1 MARPDTDDGFLMI
14 ALELFPALVLA
25 DFPRYQWVVLVS
37 VLGPSFGPKKKVW
50 HQLKASEIAR
60 LANVDPSDI
69 RSAMSILTGRKVLI
83 RNEDGLYRFNKAF
96 GFWTPPINRTAQR
109 FVDQALSLWTT
120 FTSDKHTSKAREPRN
135 VVNQPRGNEPRSGVI
150 GPRNGV
156 NGPGSTNP
164 AQVRPPLE
172 SPIEDS
178 RTSEDLRLKREK
190 KYPPNPPKGG
200 TSEGVIPFSR
210 RDRTRQTPYQRHQAR
225 LAEGQRM
232 HQAEID
238 AMSPED
244 LEAERQEWLTA
255 IRTRY
260 GQVGV
265 DQALAEEAADRAKLA
280 KGGACGSL

>member
-1 MARPDTDDGFLMI
+1 MI

-50 HQLKASEIAR
+50 HSLK
-60 LANVDPSDI
+60 PSDI
-69 RSAMSILTGRKVLI
+69 GKRTNVHPANIRAAMKSLTKRNVLI
-83 RNEDGLYRFNKAF
+83 RNEDGLYRFNKYFVTWEPA
-96 GFWTPPINRTAQR
+96 INPTAQR
-109 FVDQALSLWTT
+109 FVDTALELWT
-120 FTSDKHTSKAREPRN
+120 N
-135 VVNQPRGNEPRSGVI
+135 W
-150 GPRNGV
+150 
-156 NGPGSTNP
+156 STNKHASGFTGTRNEFNGTQHESSTELAKRVQP
-164 AQVRPPLE
+164 HSMDEFNGTRKTSSTELAQGRPPLQP
-172 SPIEDS
+172 PIEDS

-225 LAEGQRM
+225 LAEGQRL

-255 IRTRY
+255 ILTRY